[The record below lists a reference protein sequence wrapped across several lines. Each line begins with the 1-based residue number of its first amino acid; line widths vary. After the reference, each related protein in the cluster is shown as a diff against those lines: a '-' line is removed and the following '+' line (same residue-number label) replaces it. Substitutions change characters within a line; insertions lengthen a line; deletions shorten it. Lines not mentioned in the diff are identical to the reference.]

1 MKIISGLILASSLLI
16 ASSFEQDVDYV
27 CQNTAVVEGGE
38 KTELDMSKS
47 LGMPFSFTIK
57 GKELISTN
65 GSIFDYKMQRNE
77 MVSYSNIEF
86 MLLLMPENELALV
99 PRESKGQVQYL
110 FKCESK

>member
-57 GKELISTN
+57 GKRLTFHWL
-65 GSIFDYKMQRNE
+65 GKQ
-77 MVSYSNIEF
+77 
-86 MLLLMPENELALV
+86 
-99 PRESKGQVQYL
+99 KGIKL
-110 FKCESK
+110 TWN